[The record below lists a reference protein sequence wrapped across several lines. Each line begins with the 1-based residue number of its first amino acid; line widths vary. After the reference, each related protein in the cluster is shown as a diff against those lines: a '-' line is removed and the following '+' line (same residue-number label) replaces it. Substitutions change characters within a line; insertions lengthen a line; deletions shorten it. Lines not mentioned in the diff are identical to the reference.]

1 MRRAGFVL
9 AGGQSSRMGQ
19 DKARLVWNSHF
30 LIEDVAAR
38 VSNVAGNVAL
48 VGQPERYS
56 DLNLECLADLH
67 PGLGPLAGIEAA
79 LASGRGELNL
89 ILACDMPD
97 VRSAWLEHLLNTADR
112 TGALCVVTRENT
124 GTVHPLCAVYRTACL
139 DAVRA
144 RLESARLKLREFILD
159 LNPYFLE
166 TQEPICNI
174 NTPDDWTNI
183 NHGRRRLS
191 ALHRV
196 SERQQ
201 GV

>member
-1 MRRAGFVL
+1 
-9 AGGQSSRMGQ
+9 MGQ

-30 LIEDVAAR
+30 LIEDVAAK

-56 DLNLECLADLH
+56 DLNLECLPDLH

-79 LASGRGELNL
+79 LASGRGEFNL
-89 ILACDMPD
+89 ILACDMPE
-97 VRSAWLEHLLNTADR
+97 VGSAWLENLLNTAEG
-112 TGALCVVTRENT
+112 TGAPCVVTREST
-124 GTVHPLCAVYRTACL
+124 GMVHPLCAVYRMVCL

-144 RLESARLKLREFILD
+144 RIESRRLKLTEFVQD
-159 LNPYFLE
+159 LNPYFLD

-183 NHGRRRLS
+183 IHGKRRLS
-191 ALHRV
+191 PLHRV
-196 SERQQ
+196 PERQQ

>member
-30 LIEDVAAR
+30 LIEDVAAK

-48 VGQPERYS
+48 VGQPGRYV
-56 DLNLECLADLH
+56 DLNLECLPDLH

-79 LASGRGELNL
+79 LASGRGDLNL

-97 VRSAWLEHLLNTADR
+97 VELAWLENLFDTAGR
-112 TGALCVVTRENT
+112 TGALCVVTRENN
-124 GTVHPLCAVYRTACL
+124 GTVHPLCSVYRATCL

-144 RLESARLKLREFILD
+144 RIESRRLKLTEFIQD

-166 TQEPICNI
+166 TREPICNI
-174 NTPDDWTNI
+174 NTPDDWTKI
-183 NHGRRRLS
+183 IHGRRRLS
-191 ALHRV
+191 PLH
-196 SERQQ
+196 
-201 GV
+201 